1 MCVYVRAETG
11 KIGGKRLARLGEKDW
26 RDCLR
31 TSSGAMQR
39 AESNLSRRKI
49 LDFILYKSDQIIHEK
64 PFVNDFGNHNIS
76 KYHSILQEKL
86 LQKAHCFDFFNN
98 TQNKQ
103 RIPYKQPQ

>member
-1 MCVYVRAETG
+1 MRANSLYFKTPKYLKTCVC
-11 KIGGKRLARLGEKDW
+11 I
-26 RDCLR
+26 R
-31 TSSGAMQR
+31 TSGDGRDWISSFTNQAKLFTK
-39 AESNLSRRKI
+39 NL
-49 LDFILYKSDQIIHEK
+49 
-64 PFVNDFGNHNIS
+64 FVDDFGNHSIS